1 MEYLLHI
8 LIQVSVFAV
17 LALGQNLVLGRA
29 GMLFVAQ
36 ASLFA
41 VGAYATAISASFGLP
56 SLVSLLIGICIAVA
70 IGFPMGLPALRLRGD
85 FLLVASLGLCEI
97 VRSILNNSGRVTG
110 GAAGFMNIPTL
121 KILGIPFAGPVRV
134 APIAITVLGLSV
146 LFFYLTEHSPL
157 GSLLSAIGEDT
168 EAVRGL
174 GKSVRKAKITAI
186 AISSAWAGLVGGIW
200 AFYLTYLDPSGFTV
214 WESILILAMV
224 ILGGSG
230 RILGAL
236 IGSLVLV
243 LLPEFL
249 RFTGIPAAIAAPL
262 RQIIYGSALIAMMR
276 FRPTGLAGKHLPVG
290 GLK

>member
-56 SLVSLLIGICIAVA
+56 SLVSLMIGICTAVV

-97 VRSILNNSGRVTG
+97 VRSILNNSDRVTG
-110 GAAGFMNIPTL
+110 GAAGLMNIPPL
-121 KILGIPFAGPVRV
+121 KILGITFAGPIRV
-134 APIAITVLGLSV
+134 APIAITILGLSV
-146 LFFYLTEHSPL
+146 LFFYLTEKSPF
-157 GSLLSAIGEDT
+157 GNLLSAIGEDT

-214 WESILILAMV
+214 WDSILILAMV

-230 RILGAL
+230 QISGAL
-236 IGSLVLV
+236 IGTLVLV

-249 RFTGIPAAIAAPL
+249 RFSGIPTAIAAPL

-276 FRPTGLAGKHLPVG
+276 FRPAGLAGKHLPVG
-290 GLK
+290 GLR